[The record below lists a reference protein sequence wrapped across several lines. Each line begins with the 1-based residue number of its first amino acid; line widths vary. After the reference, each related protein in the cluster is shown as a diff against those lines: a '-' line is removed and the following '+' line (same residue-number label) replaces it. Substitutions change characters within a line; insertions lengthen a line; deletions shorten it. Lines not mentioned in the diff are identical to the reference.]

1 VEVPVSKEGKE
12 IKITDKRMFT
22 ADGELRQ
29 EYRFLEEKSTAP
41 AATPAAATA
50 ADAAAGASAAAV
62 PPARPAGPAGPAT
75 PATPAM
81 ARPEPSA
88 DASSGRAAG
97 TAGTSGRGEPYPE
110 EHPRRRERSERPE
123 RPERSE
129 RSERSEPVGGGAGE
143 SGARLELPGSP
154 PGLGASFY
162 DLAAMLAE
170 PVAIYLGDLELPDG
184 ETAENLEMARLH
196 IDLLDVLRQKTAGN
210 LTAQESAFLEDLL
223 YRLRVRYVQK
233 RG

>member
-1 VEVPVSKEGKE
+1 VEVPVSKESKE

-41 AATPAAATA
+41 AATAATSA
-50 ADAAAGASAAAV
+50 AVASGDPAAGAPATAV
-62 PPARPAGPAGPAT
+62 PPARPPSPAGPAQ
-75 PATPAM
+75 PRDVAG

-88 DASSGRAAG
+88 AGSSGRAAAP
-97 TAGTSGRGEPYPE
+97 AGASGRGAPHPE
-110 EHPRRRERSERPE
+110 EAPE

-129 RSERSEPVGGGAGE
+129 PSERFERSERFEPAGGAADD
-143 SGARLELPGSP
+143 SAARLELPGTP

-184 ETAENLEMARLH
+184 QSAENLEMARLH
-196 IDLLDVLRQKTAGN
+196 IDLLDILRQKTAGN

>member
-1 VEVPVSKEGKE
+1 VEVPVSKESKE

-41 AATPAAATA
+41 AATAATSA
-50 ADAAAGASAAAV
+50 AVASGDPAAGAPATAV
-62 PPARPAGPAGPAT
+62 PPARPPGPAGPAQ
-75 PATPAM
+75 PRDVAG

-88 DASSGRAAG
+88 AGSSGRAAAP
-97 TAGTSGRGEPYPE
+97 AGASGRGAPHPE
-110 EHPRRRERSERPE
+110 EA
-123 RPERSE
+123 PERSE
-129 RSERSEPVGGGAGE
+129 RFERFEPAGGAADD
-143 SGARLELPGSP
+143 SAARLELPGTP

-184 ETAENLEMARLH
+184 QSAENLEMARLH
-196 IDLLDVLRQKTAGN
+196 IDLLDILRQKTAGN

>member
-1 VEVPVSKEGKE
+1 MPVSKEAKE

-41 AATPAAATA
+41 AAAAATSA
-50 ADAAAGASAAAV
+50 AVASGDPAAGAPATAV
-62 PPARPAGPAGPAT
+62 PPAGPAGPAQ
-75 PATPAM
+75 PRDLAG

-88 DASSGRAAG
+88 AGSSGRAA
-97 TAGTSGRGEPYPE
+97 APAAASGRGELYSEEYPG
-110 EHPRRRERSERPE
+110 RPE

-129 RSERSEPVGGGAGE
+129 PFEPVGGAADD
-143 SGARLELPGSP
+143 SAARLELPGTP

-184 ETAENLEMARLH
+184 QSAENLEMARLH
-196 IDLLDVLRQKTAGN
+196 IDLLDILRQKTAGN

>member
-129 RSERSEPVGGGAGE
+129 RSEPVGGGAGE

>member
-1 VEVPVSKEGKE
+1 MSKEGKE

-29 EYRFLEEKSTAP
+29 EYRFLEEKSTVPAPISATVAAADVAGGAP
-41 AATPAAATA
+41 AADAPKPPAAA
-50 ADAAAGASAAAV
+50 
-62 PPARPAGPAGPAT
+62 
-75 PATPAM
+75 
-81 ARPEPSA
+81 ARPEPPA
-88 DASSGRAAG
+88 AAAGSGRAAG
-97 TAGTSGRGEPYPE
+97 PAPASGRGEPYPGE
-110 EHPRRRERSERPE
+110 LPGRSGRQERSERPE
-123 RPERSE
+123 RPERLE
-129 RSERSEPVGGGAGE
+129 RLERLEQGDGDAGE
-143 SGARLELPGSP
+143 AGARLELPGSP

-184 ETAENLEMARLH
+184 GSAENLEMARLH

-210 LTAQESAFLEDLL
+210 LTAQESDFLEDLL